1 VVLESGRIA
10 EFGSHEELMRAAGTY
25 AELFELQARAY
36 R

>member
-1 VVLESGRIA
+1 LVESHARRSFTHDDLTA
-10 EFGSHEELMRAAGTY
+10 ERGSY